1 MTEARTFKYKTN
13 LSKQMSQPGGR
24 SIEDAVRRADAALD
38 GHREAGMLA
47 VTTALGELEAACRAR
62 DDADHGRVYEMAAAL
77 LDMAGFFD
85 TGPLY
90 GAAYSLCEITDLMLA
105 SGAWTWPSVDVHVR
119 ALRLIL
125 ADGCVEGETSAALLA
140 GLRSVVARSRQE

>member
-1 MTEARTFKYKTN
+1 MTEARTFKYKSN

-24 SIEDAVRRADAALD
+24 SIEDAVRRADAAVE

-47 VTTALGELEAACRAR
+47 VATALADLEMACRTR
-62 DDADHGRVYEMAAAL
+62 DDGAHAKIYEMAAAL

-90 GAAYSLCEITDLMLA
+90 GAAYSLCEITDLMMT
-105 SGAWTWPSVDVHVR
+105 SCAWTWPSVDVHVR

-140 GLRSVVARSRQE
+140 GLRSVVARSRPE

>member
-1 MTEARTFKYKTN
+1 MTEARTFKYKSN

-24 SIEDAVRRADAALD
+24 SIHDAVRRADAALE
-38 GHREAGMLA
+38 GHRESGMLA
-47 VTTALGELEAACRAR
+47 VTTALGQLEEACRVR
-62 DDADHGRVYEMAAAL
+62 DNAAHGEIYEKAAAL

-105 SGAWTWPSVDVHVR
+105 SGAWAWPSVDVHVR

-140 GLRSVVARSRQE
+140 GLRSVVARSRPE

>member
-1 MTEARTFKYKTN
+1 VTEARTFKYKSN

-24 SIEDAVRRADAALD
+24 SIHDAVRRADAALE
-38 GHREAGMLA
+38 GHRESGMLA
-47 VTTALGELEAACRAR
+47 VTTALGQLEEACRVR
-62 DDADHGRVYEMAAAL
+62 DNAAHGEIYEKAAAL

-105 SGAWTWPSVDVHVR
+105 SGAWAWPSVDVHVR

-140 GLRSVVARSRQE
+140 GLRSVVARSRPE